1 MDGRKLKF
9 ALHIIIHIFPHS
21 VDLFQKCY
29 DFTRADEVKEAGY
42 YPYFRAIEENEGP
55 VVQIEGRKV
64 IMAGSNNYLGL
75 TADPRVK
82 EAAIK
87 AIERYGTGCSGSR
100 YLTGT
105 VRLHEELEHEMA
117 DYFQKEACLLFSTG
131 YQTAQGVIPTL
142 CQRGEYVI
150 SDKDNHACIVAGN
163 LMARG
168 MYGEVVRYNHNDM
181 GDLERR
187 ISKLPVDAPK
197 LIVSDGVFSTSG
209 EIVDL
214 PRMVELAKMYNARIM
229 VDDAHAVG
237 VIGEGG
243 RGTASYFNLVKET
256 DMTMGTFSKT
266 FASLGG
272 FVVGEERVINYI
284 KHQASAL
291 IFSASPTPAS
301 VAAALMSLKILRE
314 EPERI
319 QHLIDNADYMRRE
332 FKAMGFKVIE
342 SKTGI
347 VPVIVGDDIKTLV
360 FWRKLFDAG
369 VFVNAFVVPGV
380 MQGMQMMRTSFMA
393 THEKH
398 HLDRILELFK
408 EIGEELGVL
417 DEDEAPESKIST
429 TSKPSAPSTTTV
441 HIRKVENRKDKLRFV
456 RLPWNLYENEKN
468 WVPPLE
474 MDRMRL
480 IDEVKNP
487 FYKHATHQLFLA
499 EDNSGKVIGRIAAI
513 INHRHNELYAAEQG
527 MTGFVG
533 FFDCIDDQSVANALF
548 LAAEDFLRSHGMKH
562 VRGPVSPSINDEV
575 GLLVEGFQYP
585 PAVMMPYHPAYYKKL
600 WENAGYGKVQDLLA
614 WRITETK
621 SLSPKIERVTNI
633 LRERSKVKIR
643 SLDMKKYDA
652 EVNLIRDLYSRGWE
666 ENWGAVPLDNGE
678 ITMLADELRQII
690 DPDFVLFAEAPD
702 ANGKMQT
709 IGFSLC
715 IPDINQA
722 FLAGKPIPKGAM
734 NLPTAISNL
743 MTKKKAIDNLRIVLL
758 GVMPEY
764 RGRAVDALLYREIME
779 RAKKKGIKFGE
790 ASWVLE
796 DNMMMSRAAEVMNG
810 EPYKRYR
817 VFEKP
822 LYQGDE
828 RVGPV

>member
-1 MDGRKLKF
+1 
-9 ALHIIIHIFPHS
+9 

-55 VVQIEGRKV
+55 VVQIEGRKM

-117 DYFQKEACLLFSTG
+117 DYFRKEACLLFSTG

-142 CQRGEYVI
+142 CGRGEYVI

-163 LMARG
+163 LMSKG

-181 GDLERR
+181 NDLERR
-187 ISKLPVDAPK
+187 ISKLPADAPK
-197 LIVSDGVFSTSG
+197 FIVSDGVFSTSG

-214 PRMVELAKMYNARIM
+214 PRMVEIAGMYNARIM

-256 DMTMGTFSKT
+256 DLTMGTFSKT

-284 KHQASAL
+284 KHQAQAL

-314 EPERI
+314 EPERMK
-319 QHLIDNADYMRRE
+319 HLIDNADYMRRE

-347 VPVIVGDDIKTLV
+347 VPVIIGDDIKTLV

-398 HLDRILELFK
+398 HLDKILELFK

-417 DEDEAPESKIST
+417 DEEEAPSEVTIPASIPST
-429 TSKPSAPSTTTV
+429 PSTTPAIK
-441 HIRKVENRKDKLRFV
+441 IRKVENRKDKLRFI
-456 RLPWNLYENEKN
+456 RLPWELYGNEKN

-480 IDEVKNP
+480 IDEAKNP
-487 FYKHATHQLFLA
+487 FYKHATSQLFLA
-499 EDNSGKVIGRIAAI
+499 EDAQGKIVGRIAAI
-513 INHRHNELYAAEQG
+513 INRSHNELYG
-527 MTGFVG
+527 DKVGFIG
-533 FFDCIDDQSVANALF
+533 FFDSVNDEHVADALF
-548 LAAEDFLRSHGMKH
+548 TAAEDFLRSHGMH
-562 VRGPVSPSINDEV
+562 QVRGPISPSINDEV
-575 GLLVEGFQYP
+575 GLLVEGFEYP
-585 PAVMMPYHPAYYKKL
+585 PAVMMPYHPSYYKKL
-600 WENAGYGKVQDLLA
+600 WEQADYKKVQDLLA

-633 LRERSKVKIR
+633 LRERSKIKIR
-643 SLDMKKYDA
+643 PLDMKKYDE

-666 ENWGAVPLDNGE
+666 ENWGAVPLDADE
-678 ITMLADELRQII
+678 ITMLATELKQII

-702 ANGKMQT
+702 ANGTMRT

-743 MTKKKAIDNLRIVLL
+743 MTKKKSIDTLRIVLL

-764 RGRAVDALLYREIME
+764 RGRAVDALLYRVIME
-779 RAKKKGIKFGE
+779 RAKQKGIKYGE

-796 DNMMMSRAAEVMNG
+796 DNAMMTRAAQVMNG
-810 EPYKRYR
+810 EAYKRYR
-817 VFEKP
+817 VYEKP
-822 LYQGDE
+822 LYQGEE
-828 RVGPV
+828 RINAV

>member
-1 MDGRKLKF
+1 M
-9 ALHIIIHIFPHS
+9 
-21 VDLFQKCY
+21 DLFQKCY

-105 VRLHEELEHEMA
+105 VRLHEELEHDMA

-150 SDKDNHACIVAGN
+150 SDRDNHACIVAGN
-163 LMARG
+163 LMSRG
-168 MYGEVVRYNHNDM
+168 MYGEIVRYNHNDM
-181 GDLERR
+181 SDMERR
-187 ISKLPVDAPK
+187 VSKRPIDAAK

-214 PRMVELAKMYNARIM
+214 PRMVEIAKKYNARIM
-229 VDDAHAVG
+229 IDDAHAVG

-243 RGTASYFNLVKET
+243 RGTASYFNLINET

-272 FVVGEERVINYI
+272 FVVGEERVINYV
-284 KHQASAL
+284 KHNSPAL

-301 VAAALMSLKILRE
+301 VAAAIESLRILRA
-314 EPERI
+314 EPERM
-319 QHLIDNADYMRRE
+319 QHLLDNADYMRRE
-332 FKAMGFKVIE
+332 FKKLGFKIIE

-347 VPVIVGDDIKTLV
+347 VPVIIGDDFKTFV

-369 VFVNAFVVPGV
+369 VFVNAFIAPGV

-393 THEKH
+393 THEKQ

-417 DEDEAPESKIST
+417 DEEEAADTPVSI
-429 TSKPSAPSTTTV
+429 PSTASKQSV
-441 HIRKVENRKDKLRFV
+441 KIRKVENRKDKLRFV
-456 RLPWNLYENEKN
+456 RLPWDLYSDEKN

-499 EDNSGKVIGRIAAI
+499 EDTNGKVIGRIAAI
-513 INHRHNELYAAEQG
+513 INHRHNELYAQPG

-533 FFDCIDDQSVANALF
+533 FFDCINDQSVANALF
-548 LAAEDFLRSHGMKH
+548 LAAEDFLRSHGMKY

-575 GLLVEGFQYP
+575 GLLVEGFEHP
-585 PAVMMPYHPAYYKKL
+585 PAVMMPYHPSYYKKL
-600 WENAGYGKVQDLLA
+600 WESAGYGKVQDLLA
-614 WRITETK
+614 WKITEAK
-621 SLSPKIERVTNI
+621 SLSPKIERVTNA

-643 SLDMKKYDA
+643 SLDMKKYDQ

-666 ENWGAVPLDNGE
+666 ENWGAVPLDADE
-678 ITMLADELRQII
+678 ITMLAGELKQII

-743 MTKKKAIDNLRIVLL
+743 MTKKKAINNLRIVLL

-764 RGRAVDALLYREIME
+764 RGRAVDAMLYREIME
-779 RAKKKGIKFGE
+779 RAKKKGILYGE

-796 DNMMMSRAAEVMNG
+796 DNAMMSRAAQVMNG

-822 LYQGDE
+822 LYQGEE
-828 RVGPV
+828 RVRPGISG